1 MSFLLSCSPAQQL
14 FCMPFMHLVPGFSHV
29 VPNTCVSDSV
39 AAKFT
44 GCSGLVRRLA
54 ATGTAACS
62 KSLTTPSL

>member
-1 MSFLLSCSPAQQL
+1 MSFLLSRSSVQQL
-14 FCMPFMHLVPGFSHV
+14 FCMPFAHPVPGFSHV
-29 VPNTCVSDSV
+29 VPNTCVSDFV

-54 ATGTAACS
+54 VTGTAACS